1 MIKKVLIANRGEI
14 AVRIIRACREMGINT
29 VAICSEI
36 DKDALHAQLADET
49 ICIGPTPAKESYLR
63 MDRILSA
70 AYASG
75 ADAIHPGFGFLSE
88 NSKFAELCKKCNII
102 FIGPSGEIIDKMGN
116 KSEARKTMM
125 EAGVPVVPGTK
136 EAVYNAEEGKKIA
149 DGMGYPV
156 MIKASAGG
164 GGKGMRIVETED
176 QFIHLF
182 ETASQ
187 ESKNAFGD
195 DTMYIEKYIPNARHI
210 EFQIL
215 ADNYG
220 NVIHLGE
227 RDCSIQ
233 RRHQKMI
240 EESPSIAIS
249 NELRIEMGNTAVKA
263 AKAANYCNA
272 GTIEFLLDPNNNY
285 YFIEM
290 NTRIQVEHGVTEM
303 VTGIDLIKEQIKIA
317 NGEKLSYAQEDIK
330 ISGHAIELRINA
342 ENPAKNFIPS
352 PGLVTNFHMPG
363 GKGVRIDSALYYGY
377 RIPAAYD
384 SLIAKIIVHDT
395 DRDMAIRKMRGV
407 LGELVIEGIETNI
420 DFQYQLINHKDYK
433 AGNVDTGFVERVL
446 EENKPH
452 EAKMNG
458 VKTC

>member
-49 ICIGPTPAKESYLR
+49 VCIGPTPAKDSYLR

-70 AYASG
+70 AYATG

-88 NSKFAELCKKCNII
+88 NSKFAELCKKCNIT
-102 FIGPSGEIIDKMGN
+102 FIGPSGEVIDKMGN

-125 EAGVPVVPGTK
+125 DAGVPVVPGTK
-136 EAVYNAEEGKKIA
+136 EAVYTSSDGKRIA
-149 DGMGYPV
+149 DDMGYPV

-164 GGKGMRIVETED
+164 GGKGMRIVESED
-176 QFIHLF
+176 QFVRLF

-187 ESKNAFGD
+187 EAKNAFGD
-195 DTMYIEKYIPNARHI
+195 DTMYIEKYIPRARHI
-210 EFQIL
+210 EFQIM

-240 EESPSIAIS
+240 EESPSVVIS
-249 NELRIEMGNTAVKA
+249 DELRKEMGDTAVKA

-272 GTIEFLLDPNNNY
+272 GTIEFLLDQKNNF

-303 VTGIDLIKEQIKIA
+303 VTGIDLIKEQIKVA
-317 NGEKLSYAQEDIK
+317 NGEKLSYKQEDIK
-330 ISGHAIELRINA
+330 IFGHAIELRINA
-342 ENPAKNFIPS
+342 ENPAKNFAPS

-363 GKGVRIDSALYYGY
+363 GKGVRIDTALYYGY

-384 SLIAKIIVHDT
+384 SLIAKIIVHDS
-395 DRDMAIRKMRGV
+395 DRDQAIRKMRGV
-407 LGELVIEGIETNI
+407 LGELVIEGIDTNI
-420 DFQYQLINHKDYK
+420 DFQYQLINHEDYK
-433 AGNVDTGFVERVL
+433 NGDVDTGFVERVL
-446 EENKPH
+446 KENEKCKVSS
-452 EAKMNG
+452 EA
-458 VKTC
+458 V